1 MHGVRIEFLRHSIL
15 LLHYEAVVLIRWL
28 CIVVQLHA
36 NNEHTHHIL
45 QELSCTCGKPTV
57 NLRRLP
63 YASGWH
69 TSPSKG
75 ETTSSPLLP
84 CQHSLPPLNLHS
96 FPFAHLQCFEPN
108 NILPDPGLVSLDRSC
123 RQAAWSVL
131 RCKVIRWPP
140 GSVSNTQSAGRSAI
154 IIIIII
160 MAIIIIIII
169 IILVIILKKWRCEF
183 DCPAFTLSRGKCR
196 NGADEQ
202 MQNLPARSL
211 FTCSLVQH
219 DLTCSLAHL
228 CI

>member
-36 NNEHTHHIL
+36 NNQHTHHIL
-45 QELSCTCGKPTV
+45 QELRCTCGKPTV
-57 NLRRLP
+57 NLSRLP

-84 CQHSLPPLNLHS
+84 CQHSLPPLNLHF

-160 MAIIIIIII
+160 MAIIIIII
-169 IILVIILKKWRCEF
+169 VDSQRSEKKSKRKEKNGRTKSCNHSRVQVQRHLTGVAHCER
-183 DCPAFTLSRGKCR
+183 LW
-196 NGADEQ
+196 
-202 MQNLPARSL
+202 
-211 FTCSLVQH
+211 
-219 DLTCSLAHL
+219 
-228 CI
+228 